1 MIYLDQIEEVKPPH
15 PEPFEGMSISPEELH
30 LFIADSLKA
39 GKQPVIIFGANWC
52 PDAKY
57 LAGVLELPSVKNF
70 IDRHFLLLHVDVGKY
85 ERNTELFN
93 FFDSAIQDGIPRI
106 FILNHADH
114 CANQCF
120 IESLKFS
127 KQCSI
132 KCSKQST
139 INCSFINT
147 IIEAN

>member
-15 PEPFEGMSISPEELH
+15 PEPFEGMSISLEELH

-106 FILNHADH
+106 FILNHAG
-114 CANQCF
+114 
-120 IESLKFS
+120 E
-127 KQCSI
+127 
-132 KCSKQST
+132 T
-139 INCSFINT
+139 INL
-147 IIEAN
+147 EANDQMRTAREQEPQAIFNYFQSFALTG

>member
-106 FILNHADH
+106 FILNHTG
-114 CANQCF
+114 
-120 IESLKFS
+120 E
-127 KQCSI
+127 
-132 KCSKQST
+132 T
-139 INCSFINT
+139 INLKVNDQMRTARQQEPQAIFNYFQSFSLT
-147 IIEAN
+147 G